1 MNEWLNIML
10 KEIDRKKQE
19 AQAAKEEDERRAE
32 EPSPSSKYKALQ
44 KKATRNS
51 A

>member
-10 KEIDRKKQE
+10 EEIDRKEREAEADRQE
-19 AQAAKEEDERRAE
+19 NEKREEEQTSGTGPDDAE
-32 EPSPSSKYKALQ
+32 
-44 KKATRNS
+44 KATRNS

>member
-32 EPSPSSKYKALQ
+32 EPPPSSKYKALQ
-44 KKATRNS
+44 KKS
-51 A
+51 YSK